1 MSELLSSLFTKER
14 SWANRSCCSL
24 KRSYV
29 VIISRFEQ
37 ICLKKSY
44 IFYSFSLLFPFFMA
58 KSESL
63 FTKEQPCMSKSLPS
77 LITKEQLWVIR
88 SRRSLQIALLILC
101 SFAFCSFAHEK
112 RVIRSKIRRANSQNW
127 KANSVLPGQWAGTD
141 RGSFPTECSK
151 IGLTNRRTDC
161 TSRTLHTST

>member
-63 FTKEQPCMSKSLPS
+63 FTKEQPCMSQSLPS

-88 SRRSLQIALLILC
+88 SRRSLQKSDRSDSLFFRANRSFDPLLFCFLL
-101 SFAFCSFAHEK
+101 FCSWKTSYSLENPK
-112 RVIRSKIRRANSQNW
+112 SKFPKLESKLCA
-127 KANSVLPGQWAGTD
+127 AWAVG
-141 RGSFPTECSK
+141 RY
-151 IGLTNRRTDC
+151 R
-161 TSRTLHTST
+161 